1 MNRARAVFLDRDG
14 VINEV
19 VVRDGVPSSPR
30 TLDEFILFESLD
42 ESLRRLSDGGFRL
55 FVVSN
60 QPDVARGLLDPDV
73 LTRMSDRICSK
84 LPIEA
89 VHACTH
95 DDRDLCDCRKPRPGL
110 IHNIAEQH
118 DIELAE
124 SYVIGDSWK
133 DVEAGRRAGC
143 RAILLRRSYNDGI
156 EADHVV
162 ADMVEASDLV
172 LSGSLRAQEDSH
184 ATEYLHEVQAIATA
198 LDTAVLRHLVDA
210 LISLRDRGGRLFL
223 LGVGGSAANA
233 SHAANDFRKIAGLE
247 AYCLTDNVAELTARV
262 NDDGWESAYAAWL
275 KGSRISGRDGVLV
288 MSVGGGSTERG
299 VSISLVHAI
308 DTARRAGATV
318 LGIVGRDGGYTA
330 RVADVCV
337 VVPSVNPSRVTP
349 HTEAF
354 QAVVWHLVVSHP
366 ALRAHEM
373 TWETI
378 QQNDKAVE

>member
-1 MNRARAVFLDRDG
+1 MNRAVFLDRDG

-30 TLDEFILFESLD
+30 TLDEFILCESLD

-60 QPDVARGLLDPDV
+60 QPDVARGLLDPEA
-73 LTRMSDRICSK
+73 LTQMGDRICST

-110 IHNIAEQH
+110 IQNIAEQH
-118 DIELAE
+118 DIVLGE
-124 SYVIGDSWK
+124 SYIIGDSWK

-143 RAILLRRSYNDGI
+143 REILLRRPYNDGI
-156 EADHVV
+156 EANHVV
-162 ADMVEASDLV
+162 SDMVEASDLI
-172 LSGSLRAQEDSH
+172 LSGNWEAQGDGH
-184 ATEYLHEVQAIATA
+184 AHEYLHEVQAIAAA

-210 LISLRDRGGRLFL
+210 LISLRARGGRLFL

-262 NDDGWESAYAAWL
+262 NDDGWETAYTAWL

-299 VSISLVHAI
+299 ISTSLVHAI

-378 QQNDKAVE
+378 QQKDKVVE

>member
-1 MNRARAVFLDRDG
+1 MNGAVFFDRDG

-19 VVRDGVPSSPR
+19 VVRDGVPASPR
-30 TLDEFILFESLD
+30 TLDEFILCENLD
-42 ESLRRLSDGGFRL
+42 ESLRRLADGGFRL

-60 QPDVARGLLDPDV
+60 QPDVARGMLDPKV
-73 LTRMSDRICSK
+73 LTQMDDRICST

-110 IHNIAEQH
+110 FRNIAEQH
-118 DIELAE
+118 GIVLAE

-143 RAILLRRSYNDGI
+143 WAILLGRSYNEGI

-162 ADMVEASDLV
+162 ADMVEASDFV
-172 LSGSLRAQEDSH
+172 LSGKLSAHDDSH
-184 ATEYLHEVQAIATA
+184 ATEYLHEVQAIAAA
-198 LDTAVLRHLVDA
+198 LDTAALRRLVDA
-210 LISLRDRGGRLFL
+210 LVGLRARGGRLFL

-233 SHAANDFRKIAGLE
+233 SHAANDFRKIADLE

-299 VSISLVHAI
+299 ISTSLVHAV
-308 DTARRAGATV
+308 DTARRVGATV

-337 VVPSVNPSRVTP
+337 VVPSVNPSRITP

-373 TWETI
+373 KWEAI
-378 QQNDKAVE
+378 QREDEAAE